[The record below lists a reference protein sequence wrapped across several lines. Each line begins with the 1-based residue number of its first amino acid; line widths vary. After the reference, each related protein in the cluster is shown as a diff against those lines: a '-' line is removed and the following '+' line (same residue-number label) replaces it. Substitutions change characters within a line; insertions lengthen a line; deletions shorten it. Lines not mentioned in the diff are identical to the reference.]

1 MSFSLFLELIIAVA
15 LIALL
20 LVYCHREVFL
30 GEAAVGDVDDDRSP
44 PLIAPDHPMRINSRS
59 QFDALISRKQDT
71 IIFVGAPWCGYCHSA
86 ISAFMEAADG
96 HKGKAYVLEVK
107 GKELTR
113 LVEDIGVNGFP
124 AILKAHGDGTRS
136 KYDGERT
143 TTAFRE
149 YLNDDKKTENVSNA
163 AIESDGDVARVDAEI
178 ADTSQPMHVA
188 QVAEV
193 AAVDEVAEVS
203 EVAPVLQVAQT
214 ASSVVHVAD
223 KSDSVRLNV
232 DSLILGPGQSL
243 SKAGASVPVAVVVM
257 VVSSDGSGDPVKV
270 HVMKNE

>member
-163 AIESDGDVARVDAEI
+163 AIESDGDVDGVDAEI

-188 QVAEV
+188 RVAEV
-193 AAVDEVAEVS
+193 A